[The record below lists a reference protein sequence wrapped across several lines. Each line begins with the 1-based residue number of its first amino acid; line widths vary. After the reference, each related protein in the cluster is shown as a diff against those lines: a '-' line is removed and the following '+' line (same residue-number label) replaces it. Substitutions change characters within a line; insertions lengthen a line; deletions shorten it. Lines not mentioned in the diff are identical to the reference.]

1 MSTLDAQAR
10 DLVSPDHLM
19 ETCKA
24 LCAIGEKVSG
34 TPQEEKACKVLTDA
48 LAAAGIAHTV
58 HRFQSYISHPV
69 SAALSLRTSDG
80 AMDIQ
85 AVGVA
90 FGLST
95 PKGGVTAELVDVG
108 DGTEAGYAG
117 KDVAGKIVLVGKLPT
132 PYNAVLAA
140 KHGAL
145 GMVSM
150 SAGRQ
155 RHKMIITPV
164 WGTPEF
170 DQTSAIPRLHVVSIS
185 GHDGAR
191 IRETITKGPVSA
203 TLSAEVETS
212 WREVRLPVADLKG
225 REPEYLLVG
234 AHYCS
239 WFDGSTD
246 NVTGDACVLEL
257 ARVLK
262 QFEGKLRYGIKL
274 AWWPGH
280 SHGRYSGSTW
290 FADTF
295 HADLHAHA
303 IVYFNIDSP
312 GVRGATVYV
321 PRHQMAEVSA
331 FNEAMT
337 KEITGWTTMTSSK
350 AQLAIGKRGDK
361 YVSATRPSRA
371 ADQSFWGIGLSSM
384 SVYSMLT
391 PDDPD
396 RDPNVGGS
404 GGAWWW
410 HSEHETIDKVDPAI
424 LAQDTRLYASILLRM
439 ATADVLPFEP
449 QAMAQD
455 YLDALREYREEAGT
469 AFDFA
474 GAEEAVAVLKR
485 RGETLRDALEGATDA
500 ALTAAANRLFLKLT
514 RVLNPVLY
522 QDLPGHLHDPA
533 LGSRALPSLRAALS
547 IAKLEQGSDAARFAA
562 AGLTRRLN
570 QVLVKVQEAT
580 ALIDE
585 FLTRPDLANRAA

>member
-1 MSTLDAQAR
+1 MPSLDAQAR
-10 DLVSPDHLM
+10 DLVSPDRLM
-19 ETCKA
+19 DVCRA
-24 LCAIGEKVSG
+24 LCALGEKVPG
-34 TPQEEKACKVLTDA
+34 LPEEAKACAILTDA
-48 LAAAGIAHTV
+48 LAEAGIAYTV

-69 SAALSLRTSDG
+69 SASLALSGDAVPSD
-80 AMDIQ
+80 IP

-95 PKGGVTAELVDVG
+95 PPGGVTAALVDVG
-108 DGTEAGYAG
+108 DGDEAGYAG
-117 KDVAGKIVLVGKLPT
+117 KDVAGRIVLVGKLPT
-132 PYNAVLAA
+132 PHNAVLAA
-140 KHGAL
+140 RHGAL

-150 SAGRQ
+150 SAGKQ

-170 DQTSAIPRLHVVSIS
+170 DQTAAIPKLHVVSIS

-191 IRETITKGPVSA
+191 IRAAMARGPVTA
-203 TLSAEVETS
+203 TLTTQVSTS
-212 WREVRLPVADLKG
+212 WREVLLPVADIPG

-262 QFEGKLRYGIKL
+262 QFQGRLRYGVKL

-295 HADLHAHA
+295 HADLHRNG

-337 KEITGWTTMTSSK
+337 KEVTGWTTMTGSN
-350 AQLAIGKRGDK
+350 AQLAISKRADK

-424 LAQDTRLYASILLRM
+424 LAQDTRLYVSILLRM
-439 ATADVLPFEP
+439 ATAGVLPFEP
-449 QAMAQD
+449 AAIAQD
-455 YLDALREYREEAGT
+455 YLDALREYREAAGT
-469 AFDFA
+469 RVDFA
-474 GAEEAVAVLKR
+474 GAERAATTLKQRCEALQ
-485 RGETLRDALEGATDA
+485 GALQGVTDE
-500 ALTAAANRLFLKLT
+500 ALSGAANRLFLRLT
-514 RVLNPVLY
+514 RILNPPFY
-522 QDLPGHLHDPA
+522 QDAPGHLHDPA
-533 LGSRALPSLRAALS
+533 LGSRSLPSLKAALG
-547 IAKLEQGSDAARFAA
+547 LGRLDPESDPARFAA
-562 AGLTRRLN
+562 TGLNRRVN
-570 QVLVKVQEAT
+570 HVLLSLQEAT
-580 ALIDE
+580 DLVDA
-585 FLTRPDLANRAA
+585 FLARPDVSR

>member
-1 MSTLDAQAR
+1 MSSLDAKAR
-10 DLVSPDHLM
+10 ELVSPDRLM
-19 ETCKA
+19 ETCTA

-48 LAAAGIAHTV
+48 LTAAGLTHTV

-69 SAALSLRTSDG
+69 SAALSLKTPDG

-95 PKGGVTAELVDVG
+95 PAGGVTAPLVDVG

-132 PYNAVLAA
+132 PYNALLAS
-140 KHGAL
+140 KNGAL

-150 SAGRQ
+150 SAGKQ

-170 DQTSAIPRLHVVSIS
+170 DQTSAIPKLHVVSIS

-191 IRETITKGPVSA
+191 IREAMAKGPVTA

-212 WREVRLPVADLKG
+212 WREVRLPVAEIKG
-225 REPEYLLVG
+225 REPEFLLVG

-295 HADLHAHA
+295 HADLHARA

-321 PRHQMAEVSA
+321 PRHQMAEVST

-455 YLDALREYREEAGT
+455 YLDSLREYREEAGA
-469 AFDFA
+469 AFDFTA
-474 GAEEAVAVLKR
+474 AEAAVANLKQR
-485 RGETLRDALEGATDA
+485 AQTLRDALEGATDE
-500 ALTAAANRLFLKLT
+500 ALTAAANRLLLRLT

-533 LGSRALPSLRAALS
+533 LGSRSLPSLKAALS
-547 IAKLEQGSDAARFAA
+547 IARMDPASDAARFAK

-570 QVLVKVQEAT
+570 QVLVKVQDAT
-580 ALIDE
+580 ALIDD
-585 FLTRPDLANRAA
+585 FLARPDLANRAA

>member
-1 MSTLDAQAR
+1 
-10 DLVSPDHLM
+10 
-19 ETCKA
+19 
-24 LCAIGEKVSG
+24 
-34 TPQEEKACKVLTDA
+34 
-48 LAAAGIAHTV
+48 
-58 HRFQSYISHPV
+58 
-69 SAALSLRTSDG
+69 
-80 AMDIQ
+80 
-85 AVGVA
+85 
-90 FGLST
+90 
-95 PKGGVTAELVDVG
+95 
-108 DGTEAGYAG
+108 
-117 KDVAGKIVLVGKLPT
+117 
-132 PYNAVLAA
+132 
-140 KHGAL
+140 
-145 GMVSM
+145 MVSM
-150 SAGRQ
+150 SAGKQ

-170 DQTSAIPRLHVVSIS
+170 DQTSAIPKLHVVSIS

-191 IRETITKGPVSA
+191 IREAMAKGPVTA

-212 WREVRLPVADLKG
+212 WREVRLPVAEIKG
-225 REPEYLLVG
+225 REPEFLLVG

-321 PRHQMAEVSA
+321 PRHQMAEVST

-455 YLDALREYREEAGT
+455 YLDALREYREEAGS

-474 GAEEAVAVLKR
+474 AAEKAVATLKQR
-485 RGETLRDALEGATDA
+485 AETLRDALEGATDD
-500 ALTAAANRLFLKLT
+500 ALTAAANRLFLRLT

-533 LGSRALPSLRAALS
+533 LGSRALPSLKAALT
-547 IAKLEQGSDAARFAA
+547 IAKLDPASDTARFAA

-570 QVLVKVQEAT
+570 QVLVKVQDAT
-580 ALIDE
+580 ALIDD
-585 FLTRPDLANRAA
+585 FLARPDLANRAA